1 MNDITDRNVKSVD
14 TSLPSTTTKEED
26 RHTLTARNINMIWEY
41 TQAVIAASVVFATLV
56 YALLY
61 AAPEIAVVIFS
72 NAFGLVI
79 GFYFGRTNH
88 ARTGGT
94 ANSDR

>member
-1 MNDITDRNVKSVD
+1 LTDTPDTRSNDSA
-14 TSLPSTTTKEED
+14 PSTTTREED
-26 RHTLTARNINMIWEY
+26 RHTLAARNINMIWEY
-41 TQAVIAASVVFATLV
+41 TQAIIATSVVVATLV
-56 YALLY
+56 YALRY
-61 AAPEIAVVIFS
+61 AAPEIAVVIFFS

-94 ANSDR
+94 IGTK